1 MTSVY
6 YFIRTRLENPRD
18 YQQTISKTVKD
29 QNQPHAQIPMSTR
42 EPFFF
47 SLIFLWAFP
56 FPPGFFSTWKPPR
69 CSKEQCTWGYIHRQ
83 HDKHTRWWQQG
94 TGRRKGQTQT
104 SEAITER
111 KKRQEGYVYAFASHD
126 TPSQDA

>member
-42 EPFFF
+42 EPLFFPDF
-47 SLIFLWAFP
+47 FVGLSFP
-56 FPPGFFSTWKPPR
+56 FRFLFNMEAPR

-83 HDKHTRWWQQG
+83 HDKHTRW
-94 TGRRKGQTQT
+94 
-104 SEAITER
+104 
-111 KKRQEGYVYAFASHD
+111 
-126 TPSQDA
+126 